1 MKTTTPIAAM
11 QYGFMLYNVLIPTPV
26 PWEKVSASES
36 VRGGQFWDVWNVSAS
51 AINERTSGERSLSF
65 YEGGA
70 VFVRS
75 KSRYEDHI
83 GHLDA
88 VFLFSAVFNKT

>member
-1 MKTTTPIAAM
+1 MGK
-11 QYGFMLYNVLIPTPV
+11 
-26 PWEKVSASES
+26 S
-36 VRGGQFWDVWNVSAS
+36 VRLRKCPGGTVFGRVECVRLGNYRA
-51 AINERTSGERSLSF
+51 NERREIVIVLRG
-65 YEGGA
+65 GGA

>member
-1 MKTTTPIAAM
+1 MAGIQAKWLALSTTTLNSRTMNRYPRKKCPP
-11 QYGFMLYNVLIPTPV
+11 Q
-26 PWEKVSASES
+26 KVSGGTVLGRVEC
-36 VRGGQFWDVWNVSAS
+36 VRLGNYRA
-51 AINERTSGERSLSF
+51 NERRDIVIVLR
-65 YEGGA
+65 GGA

-88 VFLFSAVFNKT
+88 VFLLSAVFNKT

>member
-1 MKTTTPIAAM
+1 MKDALRRRFFEYTIWT
-11 QYGFMLYNVLIPTPV
+11 GVLG
-26 PWEKVSASES
+26 KS
-36 VRGGQFWDVWNVSAS
+36 VRLRKCPGGQFWDVWNVFAS

-65 YEGGA
+65 YVGWA
-70 VFVRS
+70 VFTRS